1 MKLKTLFPILFF
13 GILLIPETT
22 TACSVL
28 YYVDS
33 TTGKIYV
40 VNNEDYF
47 LDVDAY
53 IQIEPKSKNKFA
65 RLWYGW
71 DKFAQGGINEK
82 GLFFDA
88 AVTPEQE
95 RIKGFKNPKNNLGD
109 KILALCSTVDEA
121 LGFLEKEKIAL
132 NKSHMM
138 FGDKSGKAVVIEWVD
153 GKRILH
159 WMEDNKLIMT
169 NYLLSKPEAGNYP
182 CYRYKSI
189 EDRIAEMES
198 SEAEV
203 NLLKVGNTFGQAGQP
218 ARELENGR
226 LAGTVYTSFIDITDN
241 KFFLSYKLSN
251 ENVIQLD
258 LNNEFEKTM
267 RQKIKLKELTTK
279 RQHFEYN

>member
-1 MKLKTLFPILFF
+1 MKLKTLFPILFL
-13 GILLIPETT
+13 GIFLIPEKT

-33 TTGKIYV
+33 KTGKIYV

-53 IQIEPKSKNKFA
+53 IQIEPKSKDKFA

-71 DKFAQGGINEK
+71 DNFAQGGINEK

-88 AVTPEQE
+88 AVTPEQNK
-95 RIKGFKNPKNNLGD
+95 ISGYKNPQGNLGD
-109 KILALCSTVDEA
+109 KILAHCSTVDEA
-121 LGFLEKEKIAL
+121 LEFLEKEKIAL

-169 NYLLSKPEAGNYP
+169 NYLLYKPEAGNYP

-203 NLLKVGNTFGQAGQP
+203 NLLKIGNTFGQAGQP

-226 LAGTVYTSFIDITDN
+226 LGGTVYTSFIDITDN
-241 KFFLSYKLSN
+241 EFFLSYKLSN
-251 ENVIQLD
+251 ENVIKLD
-258 LNNEFEKTM
+258 LNIEFDKTT
-267 RQKIKLKELTTK
+267 RQKIKLKE
-279 RQHFEYN
+279 